1 MSESIQLR
9 DPLFRLVLRF
19 SNGETIQYLLSE
31 PLDTRKLSTDTRYA
45 IITSVSIENPN
56 ELADIS
62 VVNLR
67 DVTFI
72 KTERVTLDQLSTE
85 KRMAGI
91 RGAVS
96 ANDEKMVRTLAQ
108 INFI

>member
-9 DPLFRLVLRF
+9 DPLFRLILRF
-19 SNGETIQYLLSE
+19 GNGETVQHVMTE
-31 PLDTRKLSTDTRYA
+31 PLDTRKIGTDTRYVV
-45 IITSVSIENPN
+45 ITSVSIDNPN
-56 ELADIS
+56 ELADIA
-62 VVNLR
+62 VVNMR

-72 KTERVTLDQLSTE
+72 KTERVTLEQLHTE

-91 RGAVS
+91 RGVVS
-96 ANDEKMVRTLAQ
+96 SEEKLVRTLAQ

>member
-19 SNGETIQYLLSE
+19 TNGETIQHVMTA
-31 PLDTRKLSTDTRYA
+31 PLDARKVNTETRYA
-45 IITSVSIENPN
+45 VITSVSIDNPN

-67 DVTFI
+67 DVTFLR
-72 KTERVTLDQLSTE
+72 TERVTLDQLSTE
-85 KRMAGI
+85 RRMAGI
-91 RGAVS
+91 RGVAS
-96 ANDEKMVRTLAQ
+96 AADEKLIRSLAQ

>member
-19 SNGETIQYLLSE
+19 SNGETVQHVMSE
-31 PLDTRKLSTDTRYA
+31 AIDTRKLSADTRYA

-72 KTERVTLDQLSTE
+72 KTERVTLDQLATE

-96 ANDEKMVRTLAQ
+96 SNDGKIVKSLAQ